1 MKKIERIRMLFV
13 KEWIDVEGEEITNKS
28 IRISCKINSQ
38 EVGRAYLYI
47 LKNDLHE
54 EPFGLIED
62 VFVNEDFRDQ
72 GMGKFLICK
81 AIKIATEHNC
91 YKIIATSREERQEV
105 HKLYKKLGFEK
116 YGIEF
121 RVNLK

>member
-1 MKKIERIRMLFV
+1 M
-13 KEWIDVEGEEITNKS
+13 
-28 IRISCKINSQ
+28 
-38 EVGRAYLYI
+38 YI

-62 VFVNEDFRDQ
+62 VFVNEDFRSR
-72 GMGKFLICK
+72 GFGKFLICK
-81 AIKIATEHNC
+81 AIRIAAEHHC
-91 YKIIATSREERQEV
+91 YKVIATSREERGEV
-105 HKLYKKLGFEK
+105 HKLYKRLGFEK

>member
-1 MKKIERIRMLFV
+1 MITIT
-13 KEWIDVEGEEITNKS
+13 EEEVVVMG
-28 IRISCKINSQ
+28 IRISCANMNRE

-62 VFVNEDFRDQ
+62 VFVNEDFRCQ
-72 GMGKFLICK
+72 GVGKFLICK
-81 AIKIATEHNC
+81 ALKIAAEHHC
-91 YKIIATSREERQEV
+91 YKVIATSRKERQEV

>member
-1 MKKIERIRMLFV
+1 MERTAPNIDIEKLFTITEKKVGGFVIRV
-13 KEWIDVEGEEITNKS
+13 SCKNKS
-28 IRISCKINSQ
+28 R
-38 EVGRAYLYI
+38 EAGHAYLYI

-62 VFVNEDFRDQ
+62 VFVNEDFRNR
-72 GMGKFLICK
+72 GFGKFLICG
-81 AIKIATEHNC
+81 AIRIAAEHHC
-91 YKIIATSREERQEV
+91 YKVIATSREERQEV
-105 HKLYKKLGFEK
+105 HKLYKRLGFEK

>member
-1 MKKIERIRMLFV
+1 MKRTAPNIDIEKLFTITEKKVGGFVIRV
-13 KEWIDVEGEEITNKS
+13 SCKNKS
-28 IRISCKINSQ
+28 R
-38 EVGRAYLYI
+38 EAGHAYLYI

-62 VFVNEDFRDQ
+62 VFVNEDFRNR
-72 GMGKFLICK
+72 GFGKFLICK
-81 AIKIATEHNC
+81 ALKIAAEHHC
-91 YKIIATSREERQEV
+91 YKVIATSRKERQEV